1 LLVRKD
7 IWGLRY
13 NHPKGIAMTNP
24 IQSILNIRPI
34 SRIRRNHG
42 LEHATLTILAQ
53 RYPNTPMAGRSD
65 TRGFWL
71 LGEVPTDAVQE
82 AATEALARMK
92 AGEYHLAVHPHCGTN
107 YVISGTIAGLAG
119 ASAMSGVGP
128 RFRDKLDRIPL
139 AASLATLALIT
150 SQPLAL
156 MFQARLTTSG
166 EPGDLEVIQVI
177 PTRRGGIMAHHIVTQ
192 G

>member
-1 LLVRKD
+1 
-7 IWGLRY
+7 
-13 NHPKGIAMTNP
+13 MTNP
-24 IQSILNIRPI
+24 IKSILNQGSL

-53 RYPNTPMAGRSD
+53 KFPGTPMAGRSN
-65 TRGFWL
+65 TAGFWL
-71 LGEVPTDAVQE
+71 LGEVPTEAVQE
-82 AATEALARMK
+82 AVAEGLKRMK
-92 AGEYHLAVHPHCGTN
+92 AGEHHLAVHPHCGTN
-107 YVISGTIAGLAG
+107 YVVSGTLAGLAG
-119 ASAMSGVGP
+119 ATAMSGVGS

-139 AASLATLALIT
+139 AASLATLALIA

-156 MFQARLTTSG
+156 LLQARVTTSG
-166 EPGDLEVIQVI
+166 EPGDLEVVEVK

>member
-1 LLVRKD
+1 M
-7 IWGLRY
+7 
-13 NHPKGIAMTNP
+13 PNP
-24 IQSILNIRPI
+24 IQSILNIQTV

-42 LEHATLTILAQ
+42 LEHATLSILSQ
-53 RYPNTPMAGRSD
+53 RYPNTPMAGRSS
-65 TRGFWL
+65 TGGFWL
-71 LGEVPTDAVQE
+71 LGEVPTEAVQE
-82 AATEALARMK
+82 AVTEALARMK
-92 AGEYHLAVHPHCGTN
+92 AGEHHLAVHPHCGTN

-119 ASAMSGVGP
+119 ASALAGVGP

-139 AASLATLALIT
+139 IASLATLAMIT

-166 EPGDLEVIQVI
+166 EPGDLEVIQVV
-177 PTRRGGIMAHHIVTQ
+177 PTRRGGIMAHHVVTR

>member
-1 LLVRKD
+1 MPNL
-7 IWGLRY
+7 
-13 NHPKGIAMTNP
+13 
-24 IQSILNIRPI
+24 IQSILDNHSI

-42 LEHATLTILAQ
+42 LEHATLTLLAQ
-53 RYPNTPMAGRSD
+53 RYPATPMAGRSD

-71 LGEVPTDAVQE
+71 LGEVPTEAVQE
-82 AATEALARMK
+82 AVKEALTRMK
-92 AGEYHLAVHPHCGTN
+92 AGEHHLAVHPHCGTN
-107 YVISGTIAGLAG
+107 YVISGTFAGLAG

-128 RFRDKLDRIPL
+128 RFRDKLDRVPL

-156 MFQARLTTSG
+156 MIQARLTTSG
-166 EPGDLEVIQVI
+166 EPGNLEVFDII
-177 PTRRGGIMAHHIVTQ
+177 PTRRGGIMAHHVLTQ

>member
-1 LLVRKD
+1 MPNL
-7 IWGLRY
+7 
-13 NHPKGIAMTNP
+13 
-24 IQSILNIRPI
+24 IQSILNNHSV

-53 RYPNTPMAGRSD
+53 RFPNTPMAGRSS

-82 AATEALARMK
+82 AVTEALTRMK
-92 AGEYHLAVHPHCGTN
+92 AGEHHLAVHPHCGTN
-107 YVISGTIAGLAG
+107 YVVSGTLAG
-119 ASAMSGVGP
+119 MAGATAMSGVGP

-139 AASLATLALIT
+139 AASLATLALIA
-150 SQPLAL
+150 SQPLAS
-156 MFQARLTTSG
+156 MMQTHLTTSG
-166 EPGDLEVIQVI
+166 EPGDLEVVEII
-177 PTRRGGIMAHHIVTQ
+177 PTRRGGIMAHRVVTQ

>member
-1 LLVRKD
+1 MPNFL
-7 IWGLRY
+7 
-13 NHPKGIAMTNP
+13 
-24 IQSILNIRPI
+24 QSIWNNHSI

-53 RYPNTPMAGRSD
+53 QYPNTPMAGRSN
-65 TRGFWL
+65 TVGFWL
-71 LGEVPTDAVQE
+71 LGEVPTEAVQQ
-82 AATEALARMK
+82 AVTEALARMK
-92 AGEYHLAVHPHCGTN
+92 AGEHHLAVHPHCGTN
-107 YVISGTIAGLAG
+107 YVVSGTLAGLAG

-128 RFRDKLDRIPL
+128 RMRDKLDRMPL

-156 MFQARLTTSG
+156 MLQARLTTSG
-166 EPGDLEVIQVI
+166 EPGDLEVVEVI
-177 PTRRGGIMAHHIVTQ
+177 PTRRGGIMAHHVITQ

>member
-1 LLVRKD
+1 MPNLL
-7 IWGLRY
+7 
-13 NHPKGIAMTNP
+13 
-24 IQSILNIRPI
+24 QSILNSQSI

-53 RYPNTPMAGRSD
+53 RYPNTSMAGRSD
-65 TRGFWL
+65 TKGFWL
-71 LGEVPTDAVQE
+71 LGEVSTEAVQE
-82 AATEALARMK
+82 AVTEALARMK
-92 AGEYHLAVHPHCGTN
+92 AGEHHLAVHPHCGTN

-128 RFRDKLDRIPL
+128 RFRDKLDRVPL

-166 EPGDLEVIQVI
+166 EPGDLEVTQVI
-177 PTRRGGIMAHHIVTQ
+177 PTRRGGIMAHHVITQ